1 MPKERDVAPDP
12 EGAHANGTHEDGRS
26 LRLSSRTPHALVKTT
41 DRRLVV
47 ALLSGALLAIG
58 FLAAATSQA
67 AAPEPPIVA
76 FDRFIADSNPVCQF
90 GRAED
95 CVDLAWRF
103 TDADRNQGLSLDELH
118 AIRTDVEVWAI
129 WRQAD
134 LAAHERSG
142 IAMGLWLVDM
152 VGLEY
157 LHAAY
162 DTDGDGLI
170 SRIELLADV
179 RLDERPIGAVLL
191 DPQAV
196 NHAAIGRRLG
206 LPPSVLD
213 RLPLDP
219 GDEP

>member
-1 MPKERDVAPDP
+1 
-12 EGAHANGTHEDGRS
+12 
-26 LRLSSRTPHALVKTT
+26 LRPSSRTPHALVTTT
-41 DRRLVV
+41 DWRVV
-47 ALLSGALLAIG
+47 LAFLSGALLAAG
-58 FLAAATSQA
+58 SPAAGTARA

-76 FDRFIADSNPVCQF
+76 FDRFIAESNPVCQL
-90 GRAED
+90 GRAAD

-103 TDADRNQGLSLDELH
+103 ADADGNQGLSVDELQ

-142 IAMGLWLVDM
+142 IAMGLWLVDV

-162 DTDGDGLI
+162 DSDGDGLI

-179 RLDERPIGAVLL
+179 ELDERPIGAVLL
-191 DPQAV
+191 DPAAV
-196 NHAAIGRRLG
+196 DHAAIGRRLG
-206 LPPSVLD
+206 LPPSMLD
-213 RLPLDP
+213 RLPLDQ